1 MLLFCLHG
9 FEMIQRV
16 DTMME
21 DLAVHQDRVSVTEA
35 SVAAIP
41 LGGNWDPA
49 GAVAVAEA

>member
-1 MLLFCLHG
+1 MLLFCLHD

-41 LGGNWDPA
+41 LGGNCDPD
-49 GAVAVAEA
+49 GAVAVAEG